1 MTCNIK
7 GKDYISLT
15 FFIIVILGIG
25 MCVGALTSTNIPT
38 WFVKLEHPFFAPP
51 NWLFAPVWTVLYIM
65 IAASG
70 WIVFK
75 QKALREKNFIIYA
88 IQLGLNF
95 LWSFIFF
102 CWQNI
107 DLALIEMSILWVLIA
122 WNLKVFLDINKIA
135 GYLLIPYLLWVGF
148 AWILNLNYAMLN

>member
-15 FFIIVILGIG
+15 FFIIVILGTG
-25 MCVGALTSTNIPT
+25 MCVGALISTNIPT

-65 IAASG
+65 IVVSG

-102 CWQNI
+102 CWHNI

>member
-1 MTCNIK
+1 
-7 GKDYISLT
+7 
-15 FFIIVILGIG
+15 

-65 IAASG
+65 IAVSG

-75 QKALREKNFIIYA
+75 QKPLREKNFIIYV